1 MTYKNFIENAQL
13 ENYYYAD
20 VNTNGDVYIYFKDG
34 SLFSIIAEY
43 EYENR
48 ELMSNDIAELIDFAC
63 DTIVSL
69 NFQD

>member
-13 ENYYYAD
+13 ENYYYTD

-34 SLFSIIAEY
+34 SLFSIISEY

-48 ELMSNDIAELIDFAC
+48 ELMSNDVAELIDFAC

>member
-13 ENYYYAD
+13 ENYYYVD
-20 VNTNGDVYIYFKDG
+20 MNTNGDVCVYFKDG
-34 SLFSIIAEY
+34 SIFSIISAY